1 LLAANY
7 LSFFEASYPV
17 IILRREDRDSLGAS
31 TEDKQIKEK
40 GRHATNTHKQRKELQ
55 KRASILLSPG
65 DGSRLH

>member
-40 GRHATNTHKQRKELQ
+40 GRHATNTHK
-55 KRASILLSPG
+55 
-65 DGSRLH
+65 